1 MRVEERLAKLEAE
14 NAVLREQIK
23 QLLEYVAENTVLR
36 EQVSQLQGRVA
47 ELEGRLV
54 KDSHNSSKPPSSD
67 GLGRKRSGQRPASEK
82 KSGGQPG
89 HVGSRL
95 AMAEQPDRVVVHGPS
110 ECVHCHLLLEGVVS
124 QVIERRQVHDLP
136 MWRVQVTEHQVEEVM
151 CPRCQQASRGTFPV
165 EVSAPVQYG
174 PGVRALAVYLH
185 QYQLVPMQRTC
196 ELLSDLCGCELSEG
210 TLLSWVELAAERL
223 VASMEQIKQGVLASR
238 LQHADET
245 GVHLGGKLHWM
256 HVNSTRFLTHLAWH
270 QKRGR
275 EALEA
280 IGIWPHYQ
288 GRSMR
293 DRWASYDRYGCRHS
307 ICGAHVVRDLTYEY
321 EQQGQGWASELK
333 DVLLGMHAAAC
344 QWRERGAARLPTLER
359 DGWVIQYFDVL
370 ARGFAAQPPPTQD
383 TAPKRRGRQKQTSSK
398 NLLDDLL
405 RRAEQVLAFLDDLSI
420 PFTNNQAE
428 RDLRMV
434 KVQQKIAGTFR
445 SEAGIS
451 AFCRIRS
458 YLGTMRKQ
466 GQRMLAALAAVF
478 ADRPVPIAWDL

>member
-1 MRVEERLAKLEAE
+1 MRVEERLAELEAE
-14 NAVLREQIK
+14 NA
-23 QLLEYVAENTVLR
+23 VLR

-82 KSGGQPG
+82 KSGGQTG

-95 AMAEQPDRVVVHGPS
+95 AMAEQPDRMVVHGPS

-136 MWRVQVTEHQVEEVM
+136 VWRVQVTEHQVEEVM

-245 GVHLGGKLHWM
+245 GVHLGGKL
-256 HVNSTRFLTHLAWH
+256 
-270 QKRGR
+270 
-275 EALEA
+275 
-280 IGIWPHYQ
+280 
-288 GRSMR
+288 
-293 DRWASYDRYGCRHS
+293 
-307 ICGAHVVRDLTYEY
+307 
-321 EQQGQGWASELK
+321 
-333 DVLLGMHAAAC
+333 
-344 QWRERGAARLPTLER
+344 RLPAREQYTLSHAS
-359 DGWVIQYFDVL
+359 GL
-370 ARGFAAQPPPTQD
+370 APEARTRG
-383 TAPKRRGRQKQTSSK
+383 
-398 NLLDDLL
+398 
-405 RRAEQVLAFLDDLSI
+405 
-420 PFTNNQAE
+420 
-428 RDLRMV
+428 
-434 KVQQKIAGTFR
+434 
-445 SEAGIS
+445 
-451 AFCRIRS
+451 IRS
-458 YLGTMRKQ
+458 HRH
-466 GQRMLAALAAVF
+466 LAALPGALHARSVGE
-478 ADRPVPIAWDL
+478 L